1 MEKME
6 TSAFKSKH
14 IVVAKIPVYGEINYY
29 ILKDVDLKCNSRCN
43 PDYAFMSL
51 RNSFTIWEEPG
62 ELEDL
67 ISRARSDID
76 KLYVLDSLSDLKQ
89 LLIDEGV

>member
-1 MEKME
+1 ME
-6 TSAFKSKH
+6 TAAFKSKH

-29 ILKDVDLKCNSRCN
+29 ILKDVDLKCSFLSN

-51 RNSFTIWEEPG
+51 WNSFTIWG
-62 ELEDL
+62 DSGKLEDL
-67 ISRARSDID
+67 ISKTRSDID
-76 KLYVLDSLSDLKQ
+76 TLYVLDSLSGLKQ